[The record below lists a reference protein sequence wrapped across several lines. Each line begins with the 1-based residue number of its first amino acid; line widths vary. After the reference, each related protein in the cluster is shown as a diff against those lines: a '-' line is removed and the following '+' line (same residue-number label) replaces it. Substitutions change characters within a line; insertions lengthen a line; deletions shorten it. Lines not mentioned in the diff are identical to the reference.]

1 MKVKQMTSLKIA
13 ALVVVKSFC
22 GLLRM
27 VAQLQ
32 IFSGVYHTFNYKT
45 ENTDFLDT
53 QYLKNAMFKLLEN

>member
-32 IFSGVYHTFNYKT
+32 IFSGVYHTFNYI